1 MPGHRLMPSAA
12 RLAVAATLLVVAVA
26 PRVVRSQ
33 AAPAPTPLKRTIT
46 GQHPLSVPGR
56 EVVQANVELAAGGVA
71 PRHTHKGEEVGTILE
86 GAGVLEIAGQP
97 PQELKAGSAF
107 FIPAGAPHL
116 VRNTGSVTLKLV
128 AVYIVEAGQPLATP
142 AP

>member
-1 MPGHRLMPSAA
+1 MRSLA
-12 RLAVAATLLVVAVA
+12 LVFAVALGAALAA
-26 PRVVRSQ
+26 PRADAQ
-33 AAPAPTPLKRTIT
+33 AAPAATPLKRTIT